1 MNSTRIIEGATLMS
15 IGIFCAS
22 ALLSF
27 ALHSSNLMHS
37 DDSSV
42 AMVELPTVTVSAKRL
57 NAVEKAALMKEGQ
70 ETNAKSMVVG
80 HATAAGHAG

>member
-15 IGIFCAS
+15 IGVFCAS

-27 ALHSSNLMHS
+27 ALHSSNLMHGN
-37 DDSSV
+37 DSSV

-57 NAVEKAALMKEGQ
+57 NAVEKAALLKEVQ
-70 ETNAKSMVVG
+70 ETAAKVMVVG
-80 HATAAGHAG
+80 HSTSASHAG